1 MRPLARNG
9 VFPAFLLFR
18 KPIKNSELFIM
29 RKSPL
34 SLIVCALAS
43 FASQAFAGVTVTTP
57 TNGETV
63 QGAVPYVASASS
75 SSCSKGVGSMG
86 IYTAPGQLA
95 YVVNGDSMNT
105 SLSLSPGTYDTVVE
119 EWDNC
124 GGASTAAVTVTVK
137 GSSSGV
143 YVTSP
148 ANNSTVGSPVN
159 FVATASSTCSQGVA
173 SMGIYTAPGQ
183 LAYVVNGAGMNTSL
197 SLSAGT
203 YKTVVEEWD
212 KCGGAATTPVTI
224 TVSSSNSGNSFTNIQ
239 HAGGWGQYG
248 QGPPSF
254 IDCSPSPCDGI
265 TFSMEQNVKSPSMSG
280 EASQFNLGGTAVYSD
295 ALFNNHLIGP
305 FSSQGILDTNE
316 TIVPTLHDFT
326 YDVYFYGTNLALSQ
340 AVEFDINQF
349 FDNTGYIWGHEC
361 RIAGGNEWDIWDN
374 QAAKW
379 VPTGISCNP
388 VSNAWNHLTIKVQ
401 RTSNNELYFQSIT
414 LNGVTNNVN
423 VTYPPGSAPGWYGV
437 TINYQMDGNSK
448 QNPYTVYLDEITFT
462 YQ

>member
-1 MRPLARNG
+1 
-9 VFPAFLLFR
+9 
-18 KPIKNSELFIM
+18 
-29 RKSPL
+29 
-34 SLIVCALAS
+34 
-43 FASQAFAGVTVTTP
+43 
-57 TNGETV
+57 
-63 QGAVPYVASASS
+63 
-75 SSCSKGVGSMG
+75 
-86 IYTAPGQLA
+86 
-95 YVVNGDSMNT
+95 
-105 SLSLSPGTYDTVVE
+105 
-119 EWDNC
+119 
-124 GGASTAAVTVTVK
+124 
-137 GSSSGV
+137 
-143 YVTSP
+143 
-148 ANNSTVGSPVN
+148 
-159 FVATASSTCSQGVA
+159 
-173 SMGIYTAPGQ
+173 
-183 LAYVVNGAGMNTSL
+183 
-197 SLSAGT
+197 
-203 YKTVVEEWD
+203 
-212 KCGGAATTPVTI
+212 
-224 TVSSSNSGNSFTNIQ
+224 
-239 HAGGWGQYG
+239 
-248 QGPPSF
+248 
-254 IDCSPSPCDGI
+254 
-265 TFSMEQNVKSPSMSG
+265 MEQNVKSPSMSG